1 MLYTLGKVFVF
12 MTQMPAVNVV
22 QPALHLEPM
31 RGACPG
37 RAWRLARACHPK
49 LSVLGSSASTQCHP
63 THQRWNVALPISVAL

>member
-31 RGACPG
+31 RGACVG
-37 RAWRLARACHPK
+37 EACGWLTRATR
-49 LSVLGSSASTQCHP
+49 
-63 THQRWNVALPISVAL
+63 N